1 MPSVHIQDAEIAY
14 TDSGQ
19 GPPVLFVQGVGLAG
33 RAWTPQTNEL
43 SSAHRCIHFD
53 NRGVGES
60 RGDTSALSVDQ
71 MARDALALLDALQIR
86 RAHWVGHSLGG
97 VIVQRMALIAPER
110 AASLAFMCTF
120 AGGRDLAWPSA
131 RLMWL
136 GMRSRIGSASMRRKA
151 FARLIMPDDHLA
163 ARGPESVM
171 TELEQ
176 VFGRP
181 LWQAPSIADVQ
192 LRALRTHD
200 ERARLPEL
208 AALRCIVMSGRE
220 DPIASHAANCALA
233 AGLSAK
239 HRIWGDASHA
249 LPIQHAR
256 TVNAAL
262 RAHFAAGPK

>member
-19 GPPVLFVQGVGLAG
+19 GPAVLFVQGVGLAG
-33 RAWTPQTNEL
+33 RAWSPQTDDL
-43 SSAHRCIHFD
+43 SRDHRCIHFD
-53 NRGVGES
+53 NRGVGGS
-60 RGDTSALSVDQ
+60 RGDTSALSIDQ
-71 MARDALALLDALQIR
+71 MARDALALLDTLQIT

-120 AGGRDLAWPSA
+120 AGGRDLLRPSA
-131 RLMWL
+131 RLIWL
-136 GMRSRIGSASMRRKA
+136 GMCSRIGSASMRRRA
-151 FARLIMPDDHLA
+151 FARLIMPDEYLA

-171 TELEQ
+171 SELEQ

-181 LWQAPSIADVQ
+181 LWQAPAIADVQ

-200 ERARLPEL
+200 ERERLQEL
-208 AALRCIVMSGRE
+208 AALRCIVMSGRH
-220 DPIASHAANCALA
+220 DPIATHAANTALA
-233 AGLSAK
+233 TGLGAK

-262 RAHFAAGPK
+262 RAHFAAGQK